1 MNANDETRTRAELP
15 RRPHPGL
22 GPLVLLAGLLTAL
35 PVAPAGAQG
44 GGQGGGGDRLLEEAR
59 AMLLGEYYDDKLQR
73 GSLDAAAV
81 QGMMASLNGGKAEGP
96 NVLLDARAMA
106 ELRGDLKGEL
116 VGIGAQIDYD
126 EATGGVALV
135 LGVLP
140 GSTAALAG
148 IEPGD
153 RILSVDGKGVRG
165 QPLRQVVAAIRG
177 AEGSSVK
184 VGLLRGAKVI
194 EKTIARRKLAF
205 PSVEHRAEGDTGL
218 VTIRLFNERTP
229 EELQQALAALWKAD
243 VKRLLIDLRGNPGGL
258 FEKSIEAAELLVPR
272 GAEIARSVGRSNN
285 VKRYQSKRQPVL
297 TRLPMVVLVDGQTG
311 SSAEV
316 LAEALRITTGATLV
330 GQKTFGKWRMETLR
344 PLSGGYT
351 LKFTIAMVQ
360 SPAGQSFDGKG
371 LQPDVEV
378 PAGSQPLEHTRR
390 LPDMDKRREADP
402 QLKAGLHVLL
412 RLRG

>member
-1 MNANDETRTRAELP
+1 MNANDETKTRAGVP
-15 RRPHPGL
+15 RAGL
-22 GPLVLLAGLLTAL
+22 WPLLLLAGLMTVL
-35 PVAPAGAQG
+35 PVPRAGAQG
-44 GGQGGGGDRLLEEAR
+44 GAGDRLFGEAR
-59 AMLLGEYYDDKLQR
+59 ALLLGQYYDEKLA
-73 GSLDAAAV
+73 GDELDAAAV
-81 QGMMASLNGGKAEGP
+81 QGMMTSLNGGKADGP

-140 GSTAALAG
+140 GSTAAMAG

-177 AEGSSVK
+177 AEGTNVK
-184 VGLLRGAKVI
+184 VGLLRGSKVI
-194 EKTIARRKLAF
+194 EKTIARKKLAF
-205 PSVEHRAEGDTGL
+205 PSVEQRAEGDTGL

-229 EELQQALAALWKAD
+229 EELQAALAALATAG

-258 FEKSIEAAELLVPR
+258 FEKSIESAELLVPR
-272 GAEIARSVGRSNN
+272 GAEIARSVGRGNS
-285 VKRYQSKRQPVL
+285 VKRYQSRRQPVL

-316 LAEALRITTGATLV
+316 LAEALRTTAGATLV

-351 LKFTIAMVQ
+351 LKFTVAMVQ
-360 SPAGQSFDGKG
+360 SPAGQNFDGKG
-371 LQPDVEV
+371 LLPDVEV
-378 PAGSQPLEHTRR
+378 PAGTQPLEHTRR
-390 LPDMDKRREADP
+390 LADMDKRREADP